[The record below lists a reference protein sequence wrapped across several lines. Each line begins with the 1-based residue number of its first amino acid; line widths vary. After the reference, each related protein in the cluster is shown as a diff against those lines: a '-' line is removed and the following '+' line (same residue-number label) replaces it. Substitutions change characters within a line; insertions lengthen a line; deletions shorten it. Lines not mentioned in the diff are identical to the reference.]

1 MILAFTQ
8 LLSQRICMGYSRQIQ
23 ENGKWAESCTS
34 PWVSSLLQLGAWERM
49 KRWFANG
56 RRSMA
61 WTSHFEHSLLP
72 LFHPL
77 RFAPTSPPTLWFL
90 LQRCAGQGA
99 APVKAMGAGEGSP
112 PLLPWPSPADKAEL
126 SHTFWTPQGHYRLQ
140 IIFSMHPCDTYCYLQ
155 SWGKI

>member
-34 PWVSSLLQLGAWERM
+34 PRASSLLQLGAWERM

-56 RRSMA
+56 SRSMA

-77 RFAPTSPPTLWFL
+77 RFAPTSPLLSGFSFSAVLGREQLLSRRWEQGKVLHPTGLASMTFTCWQGRAKSYL
-90 LQRCAGQGA
+90 LSSTGTLQ
-99 APVKAMGAGEGSP
+99 
-112 PLLPWPSPADKAEL
+112 
-126 SHTFWTPQGHYRLQ
+126 TPDY
-140 IIFSMHPCDTYCYLQ
+140 F
-155 SWGKI
+155 